1 MLQKPISELATGQ
14 SLAQSKSHTAKI
26 FIKDYH
32 NIRGSTEDDV
42 ASSSQVSWRKA
53 SFALDTT

>member
-1 MLQKPISELATGQ
+1 VSGQ
-14 SLAQSKSHTAKI
+14 TLAQSKSKTAKI

-32 NIRGSTEDDV
+32 NIRGSTEQEV

-53 SFALDTT
+53 AFALDTS

>member
-1 MLQKPISELATGQ
+1 MSELVSGQ
-14 SLAQSKSHTAKI
+14 SLAQAKSHTAKL

-32 NIRGSTEDDV
+32 NIRGSTENEV

-53 SFALDTT
+53 GFALDTS